1 MTHSNLPPLIQQ
13 MLQPEFYPHPVKTPI
28 QLCQTH
34 ISFVFLTGNFAYKV
48 KKSVNFEFLDYST
61 LEKRQHF
68 CQQELRMNQALAPK
82 LYLEILPIVQQGN
95 QFSFSHSS
103 NQIVEYALRMRQF
116 PQEDLLINRF
126 KQGKLTLQ
134 HIEELGK
141 VVAGFHLTAPTNDE
155 ILKYGQIEQVRHSID
170 QNFDQTDQY
179 IGIAQTQKQYNET
192 KQFNQHFFEQRQAL
206 FNQRIQNQLIR
217 ECHGD
222 LHLKNICIF
231 EDKITLFDRIEFNKE
246 FRYVDVMYD
255 VAFLVMDLEARG
267 RIDLSHQF
275 LNSYIETTGDWEGLQ
290 ILPFYLSRQAYVR
303 AKVNSIMLDETT
315 ISEEEKT
322 AIIQEA
328 KHYYQL
334 AWQYT
339 QRHAGGIVMMSGLS
353 GSGKSTT
360 ARKLSQLMGAIQIRT
375 DAVRKHLGGISLHEK
390 GGDQLYTPEMTQ
402 KTYSR
407 LLELGILLG
416 KAGFWVILDGKYD
429 REKLR
434 KSVIESCHSHQL
446 PLHILECHTPLE
458 ILRSRLQQRQGDIAD
473 ATADLLA
480 SQQALAEPITPEEQP
495 YLTQIDTTQT
505 IENQLKCFIDKIKA

>member
-1 MTHSNLPPLIQQ
+1 MTHSNLPPLVQQ
-13 MLQPEFYPHPVKTPI
+13 MLQPEFYPHPVETPI

-34 ISFVFLTGNFAYKV
+34 ISFIFLTGDFAYKI
-48 KKSVNFEFLDYST
+48 KKSVNFGFLDYST
-61 LEKRQHF
+61 LEKRQYF
-68 CQQELRMNQALAPK
+68 CEQELRMNQALAPK
-82 LYLEILPIVQQGN
+82 LYLDVLPIFQQGN
-95 QFSFSHSS
+95 QFSFSTSS
-103 NQIVEYALRMRQF
+103 NQIVEYALKMRQF

-126 KQGKLTLQ
+126 QQEKLTLQ
-134 HIEELGK
+134 QMKELGQ
-141 VVAGFHLTAPTNDE
+141 VVAQFHLAAPTNDY
-155 ILKYGQIEQVRHSID
+155 ILEFGQVERVRHAID
-170 QNFDQTDQY
+170 QNFDQTTQY
-179 IGIAQTQKQYNET
+179 IGIAQTQKQYDET
-192 KQFNQHFFEQRQAL
+192 LQFNQHFFEKRQAL
-206 FNQRIQNQLIR
+206 FNQRINNQWIR

-222 LHLKNICIF
+222 LHLKNICLF
-231 EDKITLFDRIEFNKE
+231 EDKITLFDRIEFNEE

-275 LNSYIETTGDWEGLQ
+275 LNTYIEITGDWEGLQ

-303 AKVNSIMLDETT
+303 AKVNSMMLDETT
-315 ISEEEKT
+315 VSEEEKT
-322 AIIQEA
+322 GIIQEA
-328 KHYYQL
+328 KHYYKL

-339 QRHAGGIVMMSGLS
+339 QRHSGGIIIMSGLS

-390 GGDQLYTPEMTQ
+390 GGDQLYTPEMNQ

-416 KAGFWVILDGKYD
+416 EAGFWVVLDGKYD
-429 REKLR
+429 RVNLR

-446 PLHILECHTPLE
+446 PLHILECYAPLE

-495 YLTQIDTTQT
+495 YLTQIDTTKT
-505 IENQLKCFIDKIKA
+505 IENQLEYFMNKIKA